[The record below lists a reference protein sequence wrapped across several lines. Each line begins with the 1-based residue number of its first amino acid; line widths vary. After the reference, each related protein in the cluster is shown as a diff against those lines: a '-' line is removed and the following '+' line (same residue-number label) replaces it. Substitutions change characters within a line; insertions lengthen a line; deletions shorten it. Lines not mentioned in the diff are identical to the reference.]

1 MTGFS
6 QWFFVDYEHSDY
18 LTKRKAF
25 LVFVFALAVIVLLNL
40 GVIFSFIFISV
51 ERGVGFLQ
59 SAIPAS
65 IFSLITMYYIKK
77 GRLQL
82 ASNILVIFCSLVVL
96 IGLFTKAAHVG
107 FVTMVYFMFATML
120 FASAFSTRI
129 IASIIYGT
137 YIVGLFVFYFLNVDK
152 VEGKLSE
159 ALKIGL
165 IDSTAALTL
174 SYLIVMM
181 TITSFNRVIESL
193 NIEKNKT
200 IQQIGVM
207 KSLHAIIED
216 ISNKM
221 LSISELIS
229 NKLKDFLQNIQD
241 QASSVEEITA
251 STQEV
256 SNGFGNVNQNV
267 NKQYNAL
274 KKLFDT
280 INALAQE
287 IDLLKSRSVEISNA
301 FESILTI
308 TRKGEDAIRIVNDNA
323 KALLD
328 SSGKLTSIMNILQ
341 DIFDKI
347 QLLALNASIEAA
359 RAGEAGRGFAVV
371 ADEVNKLSEQ
381 SVMSLKEINVNI
393 QSNIHSVETSN
404 TGVATIV
411 NLFQDIV
418 TTLNTV
424 SAGMQD
430 IFKHIDNQE
439 KIKEEIQTQ
448 VAGSQSLSEQIAEDT
463 NRHNEIITEI
473 SNSIANINTLI
484 QNNMAVAED
493 ISDTSQE
500 LSNMGKDMLIKIKE
514 EV

>member
-1 MTGFS
+1 MAGFS
-6 QWFFVDYEHSDY
+6 RWFFAEYENSDY
-18 LTKRKAF
+18 LTRRKAS
-25 LVFVFALAVIVLLNL
+25 LVFIFALAVIVLLNT
-40 GVIFSFIFISV
+40 GVILSFIFISI

-65 IFSLITMYYIKK
+65 IFCLIAMYYLKK
-77 GRLQL
+77 GRLEL
-82 ASNILVIFCSLVVL
+82 ASNVFVIFCSMVVFF
-96 IGLFTKAAHVG
+96 GLFTKAAHVG
-107 FVTMVYFMFATML
+107 YVTMVYFMFATMI
-120 FASAFSTRI
+120 FASAFSTRVV
-129 IASIIYGT
+129 ASLIYGT
-137 YIVGLFVFYFLNVDK
+137 YIVGLFAFYFLHAHE
-152 VEGKLSE
+152 VEGKLAE

-165 IDSTAALTL
+165 IDSAAALTL
-174 SYLIVMM
+174 SYIVVMM
-181 TITSFNRVIESL
+181 TINTFNKFIESQ

-200 IQQIGVM
+200 IHQIEVM
-207 KSLHAIIED
+207 KNLHAIIED

-221 LSISELIS
+221 ISISELIS
-229 NKLKDFLQNIQD
+229 DKLKDFLQNIQD
-241 QASSVEEITA
+241 QASAVEEITA

-287 IDLLKSRSVEISNA
+287 IDLLKSQSVQISQA
-301 FESILTI
+301 FESIRTI
-308 TRKGEDAIRIVNDNA
+308 TKKGEDAIRIVNENA
-323 KALLD
+323 KTLLD

-418 TTLNTV
+418 TTLNAV

-448 VAGSQSLSEQIAEDT
+448 VAGSQTLSEQIAEET

-473 SNSIANINTLI
+473 SNSIASINTLI

-493 ISDTSQE
+493 ISETSQN
-500 LSNMGKDMLIKIKE
+500 LSNMGKDLLLKVKE

>member
-6 QWFFVDYEHSDY
+6 QWFFSDYEHSDY

-25 LVFVFALAVIVLLNL
+25 LVFIFALAVIVLLNS
-40 GVIFSFIFISV
+40 GVILSFIFISV

-120 FASAFSTRI
+120 FASAFSTRV

-137 YIVGLFVFYFLNVDK
+137 YIVGLFVFYFLHADQ
-152 VEGKLSE
+152 VEGKLAE

-193 NIEKNKT
+193 DIEKNKT
-200 IQQIGVM
+200 IQQIGVL
-207 KSLHAIIED
+207 KSLHTIIED

-221 LSISELIS
+221 MSISSLIS
-229 NKLKDFLQNIQD
+229 DKLKDFLQNIQD
-241 QASSVEEITA
+241 QASAVEEITA

-274 KKLFDT
+274 KTLFDT

-287 IDLLKSRSVEISNA
+287 IDLLKSRSVEISHA

-418 TTLNTV
+418 STLNTV

-448 VAGSQSLSEQIAEDT
+448 VAGSQTLSEQIAEDT
-463 NRHNEIITEI
+463 NRHNEIIIEI

-500 LSNMGKDMLIKIKE
+500 LSSIGKDLLNKIKE
-514 EV
+514 EA

>member
-1 MTGFS
+1 MSGFS
-6 QWFFVDYEHSDY
+6 EFFFSQYKDADFM
-18 LTKRKAF
+18 TRRKAY
-25 LVFVFALAVIVLLNL
+25 LVFIFALTVVVLLNI
-40 GVIFSFIFISV
+40 GVILSFIFVSV
-51 ERGVGFLQ
+51 ERGLGFLQ

-65 IFSLITMYYIKK
+65 LFSIITMFYLKK

-82 ASNILVIFCSLVVL
+82 AANILVILCSLVVL
-96 IGLFTKAAHVG
+96 VGLFTKAAHVG

-120 FASAFSTRI
+120 FASAFSTKA
-129 IASIIYGT
+129 IASIIYGA
-137 YIVGLFVFYFLNVDK
+137 YVIAIFVFYYLNIDK
-152 VEGKLSE
+152 VEGKLVE

-174 SYLIVMM
+174 SYIIVMM
-181 TITSFNRVIESL
+181 TITSFNKVIASL
-193 NIEKNKT
+193 DEEKNKSV
-200 IQQIGVM
+200 QQIDLM
-207 KSLHAIIED
+207 KNLHAIIED
-216 ISNKM
+216 IANKM
-221 LSISELIS
+221 IGVSELIS

-241 QASSVEEITA
+241 QASAVEEITA

-256 SNGFGNVNQNV
+256 SDGFGSVNNNVNTQHG
-267 NKQYNAL
+267 KL
-274 KKLFDT
+274 KTLFDT
-280 INALAQE
+280 IDSLAQE
-287 IDLLKSRSVEISNA
+287 IDLLKSRSVEISHA
-301 FESILTI
+301 FSSILSI
-308 TRKGEDAIRIVNDNA
+308 TKKGEDAIRMVNDNSQM
-323 KALLD
+323 LLE

-393 QSNIHSVETSN
+393 QSNIHSVETTN

-411 NLFQDIV
+411 NLFKDIV
-418 TTLNTV
+418 STLNTV
-424 SAGMQD
+424 RNGMQD
-430 IFKHIDNQE
+430 IFTHIDNQE
-439 KIKEEIQTQ
+439 KIKEEIQNQVVGTQ
-448 VAGSQSLSEQIAEDT
+448 ALSQQIAEDT
-463 NRHNEIITEI
+463 NRHNEIIAEI

-500 LSNMGKDMLIKIKE
+500 LSNTGKDLLVKVKE
-514 EV
+514 QV